1 MGTRAYRERERRE
14 MLEAKK
20 DIMKDGG
27 RKVIADVVNVDG
39 VKVEKKVVRRED
51 DIDSFECEE

>member
-1 MGTRAYRERERRE
+1 

-20 DIMKDGG
+20 DNMKDGG
-27 RKVIADVVNVDG
+27 RKVIADEVNVDG

>member
-1 MGTRAYRERERRE
+1 